1 MPTASH
7 VILLT
12 YSAKVRAL
20 RVPSMVLRNVA
31 RAERLV
37 YGPNGVCPDSG
48 RYVDCWFRSR
58 VSIPYAIISSFE
70 FGLCLVAP
78 QSG

>member
-1 MPTASH
+1 MATASH

-37 YGPNGVCPDSG
+37 YGPNGIRPDSC
-48 RYVDCWFRSR
+48 RYVDCGFRPR
-58 VSIPYAIISSFE
+58 VSIPRAIISSFE
-70 FGLCLVAP
+70 FGSCLVAP
-78 QSG
+78 